1 MKHIPPPRYPLEFDP
16 TPKPWDN
23 SWIEEYTWLLL
34 IAFAWI
40 VGLGLGIWLVKGG
53 WL

>member
-1 MKHIPPPRYPLEFDP
+1 MKHFQE
-16 TPKPWDN
+16 PWTH
-23 SWIEEYTWLLL
+23 SPAGWIEEYTWLLL

-40 VGLGLGIWLVKGG
+40 VGLGIGIWLVKGG